1 MSIVVRFSPEGLTT
15 DRYEAVTSRLADA
28 GQWPA
33 DGLEYHVCFGE
44 DGQLRI
50 SEIWSSPEQLEAH
63 VQQLMPIIND
73 VGVTLAGPPEVLG
86 VYNQE
91 RF

>member
-1 MSIVVRFSPEGLTT
+1 MSIVVRFSPEGLTA
-15 DRYEAVTSRLADA
+15 DRYDEVKRRLADA
-28 GQWPA
+28 GQWPG
-33 DGLEYHVCFGE
+33 DGLEYHLCFGE

-50 SEIWSSPEQLEAH
+50 SEIWSSPEQLEAY
-63 VQQLMPIIND
+63 VQHLMPVINE

>member
-1 MSIVVRFSPEGLTT
+1 MSIVVRFSPQALTT
-15 DRYEAVTSRLADA
+15 DQYEAVTSRLADA
-28 GQWPA
+28 GHWPA

-44 DGQLRI
+44 DGQLKI
-50 SEIWSSPEQLEAH
+50 SEIWSSPEQLQAFGQH
-63 VQQLMPIIND
+63 LMPILND
-73 VGVTLAGPPEVLG
+73 MGLTLAGPPETLE